1 MLLHYL
7 KIAWRNILRNKFRYL
22 FTAVSLAVGIVVVT
36 FTLYTIFQERKAYTQ
51 FENHERIAELF
62 VMESSGSSRIYHH
75 PFTSDMV
82 EEFVRSGAIP
92 GVRKIGIFKKSD
104 GAVSFE
110 KDKGILFPYS
120 SVIGYVNKDFFDVFS
135 STFISGNSTIWN
147 ESDAVITRRY
157 AEKIYGEEEA
167 VGKRVRYEDK
177 YYTIAG
183 VIKEYSSPGIVSAD
197 VYIPIHGFNSGTP
210 YVLLDEGAD
219 IGFINDYLSDKE
231 LLPGQVT
238 RGGEFMLR
246 VISDREFD
254 GFQKFL
260 HSLIIITCSLV
271 LLTAFINSLNLS
283 VSFLLGRSR
292 EVVLRKTMGA
302 SFQSI
307 WATAI
312 LTDLFVFVFALLIAA
327 SFSELLVGAVNTG
340 MLSSLVKGVWIES
353 SIVFR
358 LLASVFAGLLV
369 AAIVFIS
376 MAIYRVA
383 KPISVQGFRGVLNKG
398 SRRGTR
404 NALLIAQLS
413 ICFLFVGIT
422 WGLHLQY
429 KEFFHEYGQLMN
441 IGSKESDQVLK
452 LNLTASGIE
461 LWNNAEAIMTEI
473 EQVKGIGNILQ
484 VGGFSIVPTEIE
496 IKLNKD
502 DELTLPVLN
511 ARADENY
518 FSFFNLTESENA
530 GGGLAHGMVIINEA
544 FARKLYE
551 KSSQNSFYIG
561 DRLVNVTQVKS
572 DMPFVPNNQPGFLE
586 ILNIDPMKTFSTI
599 YIRCSPG
606 KAASVQRDIIAIVH
620 EYIPE
625 YPLQIQPL
633 REEINSRTNHVNQVR
648 DLFLLLGV
656 LSLIISMFGVYVA
669 IVTDTKHRQKEVA
682 IRKVNG
688 AGVKNILQLFG
699 RMYIKML
706 LISLV
711 ISFPLFLLAL
721 NLIGL
726 LHIQNVS
733 VWNLPFW
740 SGLIIIVAGFVFITV
755 FWRMWRT
762 AGVTPA
768 TILKKE

>member
-1 MLLHYL
+1 M
-7 KIAWRNILRNKFRYL
+7 
-22 FTAVSLAVGIVVVT
+22 FTAVSLAVGMVVVT
-36 FTLYTIFQERKAYTQ
+36 FTLYTIFQERRAYTQ

-62 VMESSGSSRIYHH
+62 VLESSGTSRIYHH

-82 EEFVRSGAIP
+82 EEFVRDRTIP
-92 GVRKIGIFKKSD
+92 GVKKIGIFSKSD

-110 KDKGILFPYS
+110 KDEGILFPYS
-120 SVIGYVNKDFFDVFS
+120 SVIGYVNKDFFYVFS
-135 STFISGNSTIWN
+135 STFISGNSTIWG

-157 AEKIYGEEEA
+157 AEKIYGEEEP
-167 VGKRVRYEDK
+167 VGKKVLYESK
-177 YYTIAG
+177 YYSIVG
-183 VIKEYSSPGIVSAD
+183 VIKECSSPGIVSAD

-210 YVLLDEGAD
+210 YALLDESVD
-219 IGFINDYLSDKE
+219 IGFINDYISDKE
-231 LLPGQVT
+231 LLPGQVVQE
-238 RGGEFMLR
+238 GEFTLR
-246 VISDREFD
+246 IISDRKFD

-260 HSLIIITCSLV
+260 FSLIIITCSLV
-271 LLTAFINSLNLS
+271 LLTAFINSLNFS
-283 VSFLLGRSR
+283 VSFLLSR
-292 EVVLRKTMGA
+292 NREMVLRKTMGA

-307 WATAI
+307 WGTAI
-312 LTDLFVFVFALLIAA
+312 LTDLLVLVFALLIAA
-327 SFSELLVGAVNTG
+327 SFSELLIGAVNTG
-340 MLSSLVKGVWIES
+340 MLSSLIKGVWIES

-369 AAIVFIS
+369 AAIVFMS

-383 KPISVQGFRGVLNKG
+383 RPISVQGFRGVLNKG

-422 WGLHLQY
+422 WGLHLRY
-429 KEFFHEYGQLMN
+429 KEFFHDYSQWMN

-473 EQVKGIGNILQ
+473 EQVKDIDNILQ
-484 VGGFSIVPTEIE
+484 VGWSSIVPYEIN

-502 DELTLPVLN
+502 DEFMIPVLN
-511 ARADENY
+511 TRAGENY
-518 FSFFNLTESENA
+518 FSFFNLTEPENR
-530 GGGLAHGMVIINEA
+530 GGRLAQGMVIINEA
-544 FARKLYE
+544 FARQLY
-551 KSSQNSFYIG
+551 KNSSQNSFYIG
-561 DRLVNVTQVKS
+561 DRLVNVTQVKD

-586 ILNIDPMKTFSTI
+586 ILNIDPMETFSTM

-648 DLFLLLGV
+648 NLFLLLGV
-656 LSLIISMFGVYVA
+656 MSLIISMFGVYAA

-688 AGVKNILQLFG
+688 AGVKDILQLFG

-706 LISLV
+706 IISLV
-711 ISFPLFLLAL
+711 ISFPFFLLAL

-733 VWNLPFW
+733 VWNFPFW
-740 SGLIIIVAGFVFITV
+740 LGLIIIVAGFVFITV

-762 AGVTPA
+762 AGVNPA